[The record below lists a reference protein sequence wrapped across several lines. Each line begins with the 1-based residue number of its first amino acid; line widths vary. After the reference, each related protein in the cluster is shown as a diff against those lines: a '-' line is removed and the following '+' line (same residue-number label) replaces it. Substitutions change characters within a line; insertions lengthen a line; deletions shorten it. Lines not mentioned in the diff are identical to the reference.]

1 MRVSSYRLRKQSQ
14 QLLWAILRT
23 LLILGIAFV
32 ILHPLIEKL
41 SMSFK
46 AEIDMYDPTVDL
58 IPKHFTLN
66 NYVEMIDVMEYGSTL
81 LCTLLLCSGTA
92 LLTTLSTTMAGYGF
106 AKFPFKLN
114 RLLFACVLVCMVVPP
129 QTIMMSQFLNM
140 RFFSFFGLT
149 NLFGFKGFDLTNSP
163 ASLFLLS
170 AFCSGIKNA
179 FFIFIMRQYFKGVP
193 NELYE
198 AAAIDGAGQLKI
210 FVKIMLPAAM
220 TMMVTVFLFMFVW
233 QYNDSYYTNML
244 VGNFKTM
251 TSELSRAASDFRLG
265 IFLNSIIPTNSGVK
279 ADMLKVT
286 GEILAIL
293 PLMVVYLFGQ
303 KFLLEGVERSGL
315 VG

>member
-1 MRVSSYRLRKQSQ
+1 MKRKKGKYLSFH
-14 QLLWAILRT
+14 LM
-23 LLILGIAFV
+23 LLI
-32 ILHPLIEKL
+32 P
-41 SMSFK
+41 
-46 AEIDMYDPTVDL
+46 
-58 IPKHFTLN
+58 
-66 NYVEMIDVMEYGSTL
+66 
-81 LCTLLLCSGTA
+81 TA
-92 LLTTLSTTMAGYGF
+92 LLVVYCYVPMAGIIIAFQNYKPALGF
-106 AKFPFKLN
+106 TGSKFTGLENFRVLFTNPGFMQALKNTVVIAFWKIITGLIVPVTFSLLLNEIRRSSIKRTAQTIIYMPYFISWVLMAGIIVDILSPENGIVN
-114 RLLFACVLVCMVVPP
+114 RLLGLFGVEPVFFLGDNNWFKPVLVVTNVWKEFGWG
-129 QTIMMSQFLNM
+129 TIIYMAALTGIDLN
-140 RFFSFFGLT
+140 
-149 NLFGFKGFDLTNSP
+149 
-163 ASLFLLS
+163 
-170 AFCSGIKNA
+170 
-179 FFIFIMRQYFKGVP
+179 
-193 NELYE
+193 LYE

-293 PLMVVYLFGQ
+293 PMMVVYLFGQ

>member
-179 FFIFIMRQYFKGVP
+179 FFIFIMRQYFKGFP

-198 AAAIDGAGQLKI
+198 AAAIDGANS
-210 FVKIMLPAAM
+210 VKKFFYITLPGLRN
-220 TMMVTVFLFMFVW
+220 VISF
-233 QYNDSYYTNML
+233 
-244 VGNFKTM
+244 
-251 TSELSRAASDFRLG
+251 
-265 IFLNSIIPTNSGVK
+265 I
-279 ADMLKVT
+279 
-286 GEILAIL
+286 
-293 PLMVVYLFGQ
+293 VVYVTIQAFKVFTQPYIMTFGGPQ
-303 KFLLEGVERSGL
+303 NSTRTLVYYIYQQGFQYKKAGYASAMAVVFFLIVVLVSMALKRLLIERD
-315 VG
+315 